1 MTSIAA
7 SERTHLCA
15 LAQQL
20 GPDAPTLS
28 GDWTVRD
35 LVVHLLIREGSPAAA
50 GLFVTPLA
58 GVLDRASARRGRQ
71 DFDVLVKELRHGPP
85 LYSPF
90 RLPKIGSVLNLLEF
104 FVHHEDIRRA
114 QPAWEPRSLPLET
127 EDGIWK
133 AVKVAGKGLIAKGG
147 VGGVGVVAERS
158 DTGARSVLKKGER
171 EVRVRGLP
179 SEITLFVYGRK
190 AQARVTLEGD
200 PADVDRLRTTPL
212 GI

>member
-35 LVVHLLIREGSPAAA
+35 LVVHLLIREGHPAAV
-50 GLFVTPLA
+50 GVVVPQLS
-58 GVLDRASARRGRQ
+58 GVLDRTSARLSRQ
-71 DFDVLVKELRHGPP
+71 DFGALVTKLRHGPP
-85 LYSPF
+85 IYSPF
-90 RLPKIGSVLNLLEF
+90 RVPKLGSMLNLIEF

-114 QPAWEPRSLPLET
+114 QPTWEPRSLPTAT
-127 EDGIWK
+127 EDGIWR
-133 AVKVAGKGLIAKGG
+133 AVKVAGKGLTAKS
-147 VGGVGVVAERS
+147 GVGVVAERT
-158 DTGARSVLKKGER
+158 DDGQRSVLKKGDGS
-171 EVRVRGLP
+171 VVLRGLP

-190 AQARVTLEGD
+190 QQARIELAGD
-200 PADVDRLRTTPL
+200 PADVAKLEATPL
-212 GI
+212 GL